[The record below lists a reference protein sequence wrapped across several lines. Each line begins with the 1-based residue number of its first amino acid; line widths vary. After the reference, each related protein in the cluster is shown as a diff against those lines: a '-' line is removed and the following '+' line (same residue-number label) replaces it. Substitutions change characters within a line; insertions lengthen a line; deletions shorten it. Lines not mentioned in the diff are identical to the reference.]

1 MFSSK
6 ANTKSAPIM
15 AESSAYDFKVKDIDG
30 VETDLSK
37 FKGKVSLIV
46 NVASACGLT
55 KQNYQASVLE
65 SSCKPLFAEGS
76 SLDTGPVT
84 HMVWSDKIS

>member
-1 MFSSK
+1 
-6 ANTKSAPIM
+6 M

-65 SSCKPLFAEGS
+65 SSCKPLFGEARCEGS
-76 SLDTGPVT
+76 GLDTGPLT